1 MFNKLFRSLSG
12 YKDTR
17 AKHSYLY
24 ILMKNGHLCIKHY
37 IILRKED
44 KGQAIITLTEE
55 KGKFYQHGYMNTAF
69 SQ

>member
-1 MFNKLFRSLSG
+1 
-12 YKDTR
+12 
-17 AKHSYLY
+17 
-24 ILMKNGHLCIKHY
+24 MKNGHLCIKHY